1 LCAVPVERT
10 QVRSGT
16 KTNNGGLTRWK
27 LKLKICD
34 SGLASRASMKSSGGG
49 LPANY
54 FYLLEGDP
62 GAGKTTL
69 ALQFLFEGLR
79 QGESVLYVT
88 LSETRKELE
97 AVAQSHGWKL
107 DSIPIYELLDECGPL
122 SPDDHY
128 TVFHPSDVELADT
141 TKTVLAEV
149 ERLAPKR
156 LVIDSLAELRMLAR
170 EPGERPV
177 RSSSKRT
184 VVFLPSR

>member
-1 LCAVPVERT
+1 MEVGDLRLRT
-10 QVRSGT
+10 GIA
-16 KTNNGGLTRWK
+16 GFDEIL
-27 LKLKICD
+27 
-34 SGLASRASMKSSGGG
+34 GGG

-88 LSETRKELE
+88 LSETRRELE
-97 AVAQSHGWKL
+97 AVAHSHGWKL
-107 DSIPIYELLDECGPL
+107 DSIPVYELFAERGPL

-141 TKTVLAEV
+141 TKTVLGEV

-170 EPGERPV
+170 EPITYRRQILGLKHHLEGKKTTVLLLDDRTG
-177 RSSSKRT
+177 RWRICSSIASCMA
-184 VVFLPSR
+184 